1 MLRRLSFFPL
11 LPLLLLFLGECSAD
25 KPVAKI
31 DGHIV
36 DRAQLET
43 DQTIC
48 RGEVQKATLAQG
60 GPQICVLCAIAWN
73 EAFAGCMAAKGYV
86 AVKQ

>member
-1 MLRRLSFFPL
+1 MLRRSSFFPL
-11 LPLLLLFLGECSAD
+11 LLLPLLLGECSAE
-25 KPVAKI
+25 KPVARI
-31 DGHIV
+31 DGHTV

-60 GPQICVLCAIAWN
+60 GPQICVLCAVAWN